1 MAEEL
6 TLEEAKK
13 LVAQFSDPKHLN
25 KEHEL
30 FKSAAAKLLEET
42 DPAFE
47 YEYEAEEEVEEK
59 SVKIKDSGNFF
70 KQVKDYGAEVVNNVQ
85 SLGAAGSVAF
95 SSATYFQGVEAIET
109 TQEVA
114 AVVESVEADYN
125 QTLAFYFM
133 EEMSNRIMAMA
144 DIPVI
149 GAPLEAISNT
159 MSDVAD
165 NMETYEERE
174 ERKAAEA
181 EESVEEVTDEV
192 TEESSE
198 EQTQSEEP
206 SEEQTQSEEVTEEV
220 TEEPSE
226 EQTANE
232 ESAEEAESDNKQE
245 QPKDNNENERGEES
259 KNEESNGEADRS
271 EATSDVQ
278 TDSIQSET
286 NDSGYID
293 NDLDPIKPH
302 SMVDDIFNDPPV
314 MTPIDAIV
322 ASPAGP
328 ARTVSPVK

>member
-13 LVAQFSDPKHLN
+13 LVAQFSDPKHVD

-42 DPAFE
+42 DPGFE

-181 EESVEEVTDEV
+181 EETTEEITEEV

-198 EQTQSEEP
+198 EQTQSEEA
-206 SEEQTQSEEVTEEV
+206 TQSEEISTEESV
-220 TEEPSE
+220 
-226 EQTANE
+226 
-232 ESAEEAESDNKQE
+232 EEAESDNKQE
-245 QPKDNNENERGEES
+245 QPKDSNENERGEES

-271 EATSDVQ
+271 ETTSDVQ

-314 MTPIDAIV
+314 ITPIDAIV
-322 ASPAGP
+322 VSPAGP

>member
-13 LVAQFSDPKHLN
+13 LVAQFSDPKHVD

-42 DPAFE
+42 DPGFE

-149 GAPLEAISNT
+149 GTPLEAISNT

-181 EESVEEVTDEV
+181 EETTEEITEEV
-192 TEESSE
+192 TEESTE
-198 EQTQSEEP
+198 EQTQSEEA
-206 SEEQTQSEEVTEEV
+206 TQSEEISTEESV
-220 TEEPSE
+220 
-226 EQTANE
+226 
-232 ESAEEAESDNKQE
+232 EEAESDNKQE
-245 QPKDNNENERGEES
+245 QPKDSNENERGEES

-271 EATSDVQ
+271 ETTSDVQ

-314 MTPIDAIV
+314 ITPIDAIV
-322 ASPAGP
+322 VSPAGP
-328 ARTVSPVK
+328 TRTVSPVK

>member
-13 LVAQFSDPKHLN
+13 LVAQFSDPKHVN
-25 KEHEL
+25 EEHEL

-42 DPAFE
+42 DPGFE
-47 YEYEAEEEVEEK
+47 YEYEAEEEVE
-59 SVKIKDSGNFF
+59 VKIKDSGNFF

-95 SSATYFQGVEAIET
+95 SSAAYFQGVEAIET

-174 ERKAAEA
+174 ERKAAET
-181 EESVEEVTDEV
+181 EETIEEQAQSEEV
-192 TEESSE
+192 TEEVAE
-198 EQTQSEEP
+198 EAT
-206 SEEQTQSEEVTEEV
+206 EEQTQSEEVTEEV

-226 EQTANE
+226 EQTTNE

-271 EATSDVQ
+271 ETTSDVQ

-293 NDLDPIKPH
+293 NDLDPITPH
-302 SMVDDIFNDPPV
+302 QDFPI

-328 ARTVSPVK
+328 AKS

>member
-30 FKSAAAKLLEET
+30 FKSSAAKLLEET
-42 DPAFE
+42 DSAFE
-47 YEYEAEEEVEEK
+47 YEYEAEEEVE
-59 SVKIKDSGNFF
+59 VKIKDSGNFF

-125 QTLAFYFM
+125 QTLALYFM
-133 EEMSNRIMAMA
+133 EEMSNRIMAMV

-181 EESVEEVTDEV
+181 EETTEEITEETTEEITEEV
-192 TEESSE
+192 TEEITE

-220 TEEPSE
+220 TEETSE

-271 EATSDVQ
+271 ETTSDVQ

-293 NDLDPIKPH
+293 NDLDPITPH
-302 SMVDDIFNDPPV
+302 QDFPI

-322 ASPAGP
+322 TSPAGP
-328 ARTVSPVK
+328 AKS

>member
-13 LVAQFSDPKHLN
+13 LVAQFSDPKHVN

-47 YEYEAEEEVEEK
+47 YEYEAEEEVE
-59 SVKIKDSGNFF
+59 VKIKDSGNFF

-149 GAPLEAISNT
+149 GTPLEAISNT

-181 EESVEEVTDEV
+181 EET
-192 TEESSE
+192 TEE
-198 EQTQSEEP
+198 QA
-206 SEEQTQSEEVTEEV
+206 QSEEVTEEV
-220 TEEPSE
+220 TEEQTQSEELTEEVAEEATEEVTEEVTE
-226 EQTANE
+226 EQTTNE

-271 EATSDVQ
+271 ETTSDVQ

-293 NDLDPIKPH
+293 NDLDPITPH
-302 SMVDDIFNDPPV
+302 QDFPI

-328 ARTVSPVK
+328 AKS

>member
-13 LVAQFSDPKHLN
+13 LVAQFSDPKHVN

-59 SVKIKDSGNFF
+59 SVKIKDSGNIL

-181 EESVEEVTDEV
+181 EEVTEETVEEVTEEV
-192 TEESSE
+192 SEEQAQSE
-198 EQTQSEEP
+198 EQTQSEEVTEEVSEEP
-206 SEEQTQSEEVTEEV
+206 SEEQTQSEEVTEE
-220 TEEPSE
+220 
-226 EQTANE
+226 QTTNE

-271 EATSDVQ
+271 ETTSDVQ

-293 NDLDPIKPH
+293 NDLDPITPH
-302 SMVDDIFNDPPV
+302 QDFPI

-328 ARTVSPVK
+328 AKS

>member
-47 YEYEAEEEVEEK
+47 YEYEAEEEVE
-59 SVKIKDSGNFF
+59 VKIKDSGNFF

-133 EEMSNRIMAMA
+133 EEMSNRIMAMV

-181 EESVEEVTDEV
+181 EETTEEITEEV
-192 TEESSE
+192 TEEITE

-226 EQTANE
+226 EQTQSE

-271 EATSDVQ
+271 ETTSDVQ

-293 NDLDPIKPH
+293 NDLDPITPH
-302 SMVDDIFNDPPV
+302 QDFPI

-328 ARTVSPVK
+328 AKS

>member
-13 LVAQFSDPKHLN
+13 LVAQFSDPKHVD

-42 DPAFE
+42 DPGFE

-149 GAPLEAISNT
+149 GTPLEAISNT

-181 EESVEEVTDEV
+181 EETTEEITEEV

-198 EQTQSEEP
+198 EQTQSEEA
-206 SEEQTQSEEVTEEV
+206 TQSEEISTEESV
-220 TEEPSE
+220 
-226 EQTANE
+226 
-232 ESAEEAESDNKQE
+232 EEAESDNKQE
-245 QPKDNNENERGEES
+245 QPKDSNENERGEES

-271 EATSDVQ
+271 ETTSDVQ

-314 MTPIDAIV
+314 ITPIDAIV
-322 ASPAGP
+322 VSPAGP
-328 ARTVSPVK
+328 TRTVSPVK

>member
-13 LVAQFSDPKHLN
+13 LVAQFSDPKHVN
-25 KEHEL
+25 KEQEL

-42 DPAFE
+42 DPGFE

-70 KQVKDYGAEVVNNVQ
+70 KQVKDYGAEFVNNVQ

-181 EESVEEVTDEV
+181 EETTEEITEEVTK
-192 TEESSE
+192 ESSE
-198 EQTQSEEP
+198 EQTQSEE
-206 SEEQTQSEEVTEEV
+206 STEEQTQSEEATQ
-220 TEEPSE
+220 SE
-226 EQTANE
+226 ETTTE

-245 QPKDNNENERGEES
+245 QPKDNNENERGEET
-259 KNEESNGEADRS
+259 KNEEGGDKVNRS
-271 EATSDVQ
+271 ETTSDIQ
-278 TDSIQSET
+278 ADSIQSET

>member
-13 LVAQFSDPKHLN
+13 LVAQFSDPKHVN

-42 DPAFE
+42 DPGFE

-59 SVKIKDSGNFF
+59 SVKIKDSGNIL

-181 EESVEEVTDEV
+181 EETTEEVT
-192 TEESSE
+192 
-198 EQTQSEEP
+198 
-206 SEEQTQSEEVTEEV
+206 EEQTQSEEVTEEQAQSEEV
-220 TEEPSE
+220 TEEVSE
-226 EQTANE
+226 EQTTTE

-271 EATSDVQ
+271 ETTSDVQ

-293 NDLDPIKPH
+293 NDLDSITPHQDFPI
-302 SMVDDIFNDPPV
+302 

-328 ARTVSPVK
+328 AKS

>member
-13 LVAQFSDPKHLN
+13 LVAQFSDPKHVN

-47 YEYEAEEEVEEK
+47 YEYEGEEEVEEK
-59 SVKIKDSGNFF
+59 AVKIKDRGNIL

-125 QTLAFYFM
+125 QTLTFYFM

-181 EESVEEVTDEV
+181 EETTEEV
-192 TEESSE
+192 TEETVEEVSE
-198 EQTQSEEP
+198 EVTEEP

-226 EQTANE
+226 EQTTNE

-271 EATSDVQ
+271 ETTSDVQ

-293 NDLDPIKPH
+293 NDLDPITPH
-302 SMVDDIFNDPPV
+302 QDFPI

-328 ARTVSPVK
+328 VRTVSPVK

>member
-13 LVAQFSDPKHLN
+13 LVAQFSDPKHVN

-42 DPAFE
+42 DPGFE
-47 YEYEAEEEVEEK
+47 YEYEGEEEVEEK
-59 SVKIKDSGNFF
+59 AVKIKDSGNIL

-159 MSDVAD
+159 MSGVAD

-181 EESVEEVTDEV
+181 EETTEEV
-192 TEESSE
+192 TEETVEEVSE
-198 EQTQSEEP
+198 EIAEEVT
-206 SEEQTQSEEVTEEV
+206 EEQTQSEEVTEEV

-226 EQTANE
+226 ETSTE

-245 QPKDNNENERGEES
+245 QPKDSNENERGEES

-271 EATSDVQ
+271 ETTSDVQ

-293 NDLDPIKPH
+293 NDLDSITPHQDFPI
-302 SMVDDIFNDPPV
+302 

-328 ARTVSPVK
+328 AKS

>member
-13 LVAQFSDPKHLN
+13 LVAQFSDPKHVN

-42 DPAFE
+42 DPDFE

-59 SVKIKDSGNFF
+59 SVKIKDSGNIL

-109 TQEVA
+109 TQEVV

-181 EESVEEVTDEV
+181 EETTEEV
-192 TEESSE
+192 TEETVEEVSE
-198 EQTQSEEP
+198 EVTEEVT
-206 SEEQTQSEEVTEEV
+206 EEQTQSEEVTEEV

-226 EQTANE
+226 EQTTNE

-245 QPKDNNENERGEES
+245 QPKDSNENERGEES

-271 EATSDVQ
+271 ETTSDVQ

-293 NDLDPIKPH
+293 NDLDPITPH
-302 SMVDDIFNDPPV
+302 QDFPI

-328 ARTVSPVK
+328 AKS

>member
-47 YEYEAEEEVEEK
+47 YEYEAEEEVE
-59 SVKIKDSGNFF
+59 VKIKDSGNFF

-133 EEMSNRIMAMA
+133 EEMSNRIMAMV

-181 EESVEEVTDEV
+181 EETTEEITEEV

-198 EQTQSEEP
+198 EQTQSEE
-206 SEEQTQSEEVTEEV
+206 STEEQTQSEEATQ
-220 TEEPSE
+220 SE
-226 EQTANE
+226 ETTTE

-271 EATSDVQ
+271 ETTSDVQ

-293 NDLDPIKPH
+293 NDLDPITPH
-302 SMVDDIFNDPPV
+302 QDFPI

-328 ARTVSPVK
+328 AKS

>member
-13 LVAQFSDPKHLN
+13 LVAQFSDPKHVN

-47 YEYEAEEEVEEK
+47 YEYEAEEEVE
-59 SVKIKDSGNFF
+59 VKIKDSGSFL

-181 EESVEEVTDEV
+181 EETTEEV
-192 TEESSE
+192 TEEVAEEATE
-198 EQTQSEEP
+198 EQA
-206 SEEQTQSEEVTEEV
+206 QSEEVTEEV

-226 EQTANE
+226 EQTTNE

-271 EATSDVQ
+271 ETRSDVQ

-293 NDLDPIKPH
+293 NDLDPITPH
-302 SMVDDIFNDPPV
+302 QDFPI

-322 ASPAGP
+322 VSPAGP
-328 ARTVSPVK
+328 AKS

>member
-47 YEYEAEEEVEEK
+47 YEYEAEEEVE
-59 SVKIKDSGNFF
+59 VKIKDSGNFF

-133 EEMSNRIMAMA
+133 EEMSNRIMAMV

-181 EESVEEVTDEV
+181 EETTEEITEEV
-192 TEESSE
+192 TEEITE
-198 EQTQSEEP
+198 EQTRSEEVT
-206 SEEQTQSEEVTEEV
+206 EEQTQSEEVTEEV

-271 EATSDVQ
+271 ETTSDVQ

-293 NDLDPIKPH
+293 NDLDPITPH
-302 SMVDDIFNDPPV
+302 QDFPI

-328 ARTVSPVK
+328 AKS